1 MSEPSVTHSTF
12 AIERT
17 YAAPPPRVFA
27 AWSDPQQKARW
38 SSCHDDWGTAEYH
51 LDFRIGGR
59 ELSRVGPPG
68 GPVQTVEGH
77 FHDIVPQQR
86 IVYSYSIRLD
96 DAPVSVSLV
105 TIEFEA
111 DEAGTRLTFT
121 EQGAFFDGHHDPAM
135 REEGTRVGL
144 ARLDAVLE
152 VEPATV

>member
-12 AIERT
+12 AIERS
-17 YAAPPPRVFA
+17 YPAPPARVFA
-27 AWSDPQQKARW
+27 AWADPVQKARW

-77 FHDIVPQQR
+77 YHDIVPEKR
-86 IVYSYSIRLD
+86 IVYSYSMRLD
-96 DAPVSVSLV
+96 DAAVSVSLV
-105 TIEFEA
+105 TVEFET
-111 DEAGTRLTFT
+111 EGTGTRMVFT

-135 REEGTRVGL
+135 REEGTRIGL
-144 ARLDAVLE
+144 ARLDSLFE
-152 VEPATV
+152 VETAGV

>member
-12 AIERT
+12 AIERA
-17 YAAPPPRVFA
+17 YPAPPARVFA
-27 AWSDPQQKARW
+27 AWADPVQKARW

-77 FHDIVPQQR
+77 FHDIVPGQR
-86 IVYSYSIRLD
+86 IVYSYSMRLD

-105 TIEFEA
+105 TVQFEA
-111 DEAGTRLTFT
+111 EGTGTRMTFT

-135 REEGTRVGL
+135 REEGTRIGL

-152 VEPATV
+152 DEPATV